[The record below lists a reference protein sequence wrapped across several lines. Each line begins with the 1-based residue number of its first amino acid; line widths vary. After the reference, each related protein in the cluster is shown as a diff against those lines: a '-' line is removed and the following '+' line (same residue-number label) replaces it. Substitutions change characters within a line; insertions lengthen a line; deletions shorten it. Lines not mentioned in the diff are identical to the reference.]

1 MTRFLI
7 TGASGL
13 LGLHLALQSAAQGP
27 TIGVVHHNDLI
38 GVPFEVIRA
47 DLVQPGC
54 AAGLVDRYKPDLIV
68 HCAALAN
75 LDGCENNPGVA
86 HRLNAEVP
94 GELAAVSAQ
103 RRIKL
108 VHISTDSVYDGLRG
122 GYKEDETPNPLSVY
136 SRTKYEAEKRVMQ
149 AAPDAV
155 IARVNFY
162 GWSLNGQRSLGEFF
176 FNNLSSGKRCNG
188 FTDVFFNPLLVSDLA
203 ALIYKIVEKDLK
215 GIYHVLSS
223 ESLSKYDYGCRLA
236 RQFGLDDSLISPI
249 SFLESGLQAQRS
261 PNLRMNTEKL
271 SRDLGEALP
280 LQSAGLQK
288 FYTQYTQGLAQCI
301 RLFHRVIA

>member
-13 LGLHLALQSAAQGP
+13 LGLHLALQSAEQGP

-47 DLVQPGC
+47 DLAQPGC

-86 HRLNAEVP
+86 QRLNAEVP
-94 GELAAVSAQ
+94 GELAEVSVQ

-108 VHISTDSVYDGLRG
+108 VHISTDSVFDGLRG
-122 GYKEDETPNPLSVY
+122 GYTENEIPNPLSVY

-149 AAPDAV
+149 ADPDAV
-155 IARVNFY
+155 IARVNFF
-162 GWSLNGQRSLGEFF
+162 GWSLTGQRSLGEFF

-203 ALIYKIVEKDLK
+203 ALIHKIVEKDLK

-236 RQFGLDDSLISPI
+236 RHFGLDESLITPI
-249 SFLESGLQAQRS
+249 SLRESGLQAQRS

-271 SRDLGEALP
+271 SRDLGETLP
-280 LQSAGLQK
+280 LQAAGLQK
-288 FYTQYTQGLAQCI
+288 FYTQYKQGLAQRI

>member
-13 LGLHLALQSAAQGP
+13 LGLHLALQSAEQGP
-27 TIGVVHHNDLI
+27 TVGVVHHNDLI
-38 GVPFEVIRA
+38 GVPFEVVRA

-54 AAGLVDRYKPDLIV
+54 AAGLVDQVKPDLIV

-75 LDGCENNPGVA
+75 LDGCENNPVLA
-86 HRLNAEVP
+86 QRLNAEVP
-94 GELAAVSAQ
+94 GDLAAAAAQ

-108 VHISTDSVYDGLRG
+108 VHISTDSVFDGLSG
-122 GYKEDETPNPLSVY
+122 GYKEDDTPNPVSVY
-136 SRTKYEAEKRVMQ
+136 SRTKLDAERRVMQ
-149 AAPDAV
+149 ADPDAV

-162 GWSLNGQRSLGEFF
+162 GWSLTGQRSLGEFF
-176 FNNLSSGKRCNG
+176 FNNLSSGKHCNG

-203 ALIYKIVEKDLK
+203 ELIYKIVEKDLK
-215 GIYHVLSS
+215 GIYHVFSS
-223 ESLSKYDYGCRLA
+223 EWLSKYDFGCRLA
-236 RQFGLDDSLISPI
+236 RQFGLDVGLIRPI
-249 SFLESGLQAQRS
+249 SLCESGLQAQRS

-271 SRDLGEALP
+271 TRDLGGTLP
-280 LQSAGLQK
+280 LQAAGLQQ
-288 FYTQYTQGLAQCI
+288 FYNQYTQGLAQRI